1 MDLKSVKY
9 VVDGGNFNLKTNKIM
24 KNTRIIKRTMFDGK
38 IKFTIQQK
46 HFLSFWWWV
55 DAWVNND
62 VSTTD
67 SFSSL
72 EEAQKNLCYFDGT
85 KIKQEIITI

>member
-1 MDLKSVKY
+1 MP
-9 VVDGGNFNLKTNKIM
+9 DG
-24 KNTRIIKRTMFDGK
+24 RVE
-38 IKFTIQQK
+38 FTIQQK
-46 HFLSFWWWV
+46 HFLFFWWWV

-67 SFSSL
+67 SFSTL

-85 KIKQEIITI
+85 KCREVVVSQHLPLTIEYKRSA

>member
-1 MDLKSVKY
+1 MSKKV
-9 VVDGGNFNLKTNKIM
+9 
-24 KNTRIIKRTMFDGK
+24 RIIERTMPNGRK
-38 IKFTIQQK
+38 EFTIQQK
-46 HFLSFWWWV
+46 HFLFFWWWV

-67 SFSSL
+67 SFSTL

-85 KIKQEIITI
+85 KCREVVVL